1 MQWGTYFEKVGVC
14 VGFAW
19 IQEIISKIKKTLLMV
34 HCKNRKMWYNTNVLK
49 LSNIKGLLLFIFWGF
64 ILTMWYVNLKTL
76 NLCVLYDMFY
86 INYVICKFILHPN
99 QWAHQ
104 NGFYINYVICKCYY
118 PAISLQNKKEFYIN
132 YVICKYNTV
141 MLFKLG

>member
-64 ILTMWYVNLKTL
+64 ILTMWYVNILDIDDISTEEES
-76 NLCVLYDMFY
+76 
-86 INYVICKFILHPN
+86 FILTM
-99 QWAHQ
+99 W
-104 NGFYINYVICKCYY
+104 YV
-118 PAISLQNKKEFYIN
+118 N
-132 YVICKYNTV
+132 
-141 MLFKLG
+141 